1 MQIFRDEF
9 DCELDVKTD
18 EDESRPMTRKE
29 LKDRVM
35 KVVSRINKSYL
46 LSYRI
51 VSYRIVSY
59 RIVSYRIVS
68 YRIVFQLS
76 ATWTR
81 VRSANHGD
89 NDYSFTL
96 LDGFKVFLEN
106 LFFGNFLCLYCLC
119 RNSCA
124 INVEVDVNV
133 ILGLTIGV
141 W

>member
-51 VSYRIVSY
+51 VLYRIVSY
-59 RIVSYRIVS
+59 RIVLYRIVS
-68 YRIVFQLS
+68 YSNYRLPGRGFGRPIM
-76 ATWTR
+76 ATMI
-81 VRSANHGD
+81 VRSPFSMVLRFSRKI
-89 NDYSFTL
+89 Y
-96 LDGFKVFLEN
+96 FLAI
-106 LFFGNFLCLYCLC
+106 FFACTA
-119 RNSCA
+119 CA
-124 INVEVDVNV
+124 EIAV
-133 ILGLTIGV
+133 LSM
-141 W
+141 WK